1 MDAVVPITSK
11 FPASGVSI
19 FAQMTAMANQYNALN
34 MAQGF
39 PDFQCDPELV
49 KRVNHYMK
57 AGFNQ
62 YAPMPGLPLLRQRI
76 AAKTEKLYSAQYDWE
91 SEVTIVPGATL
102 GLFCAIS
109 AIVRENDE
117 VIIIEPAYDCYV
129 PAIELNGGKAVF
141 TKLKY
146 PGFTIDWTEIKKLIN
161 FRTRAIIIN
170 TPHNPT
176 GMVMSAQDM
185 ITLEKLVENTDIMI
199 ISDEV
204 YEHII
209 FDGVEHQSVAR
220 YPKLA
225 SRSFIVSSFGK
236 TYHTTG
242 WKMGY
247 ILAPERYSTELRRI
261 YQYVTFAANTP
272 IQYAMADYLEQEEA
286 YMNLP
291 AFYQEK
297 RDLFRGL
304 IKKSVFKLMPCAGS
318 YFQLLG
324 YEKFGSDADMEMA
337 AKLTREFGIASIP
350 ISVFYHDKADNK
362 LLRFCFAKSNETLE
376 KAGKILCNI

>member
-1 MDAVVPITSK
+1 
-11 FPASGVSI
+11 
-19 FAQMTAMANQYNALN
+19 MTAMANEYNALN

-76 AAKTEKLYSAQYDWE
+76 ATKTEKLYSAQYDWE
-91 SEVTIVPGATL
+91 SEVTVVPGATL

-117 VIIIEPAYDCYV
+117 VIVIEPAYDCYV

-146 PGFTIDWTEIKKLIN
+146 QGFTIDWSEIKKLIN
-161 FRTRAIIIN
+161 FKTRAIIIN

-185 ITLEKLVENTDIMI
+185 LTLEKLVENTDIII

-209 FDGVEHQSVAR
+209 FDGLEHQSVAR

-225 SRSFIVSSFGK
+225 ARSFIVSSFGK

-247 ILAPERYSTELRRI
+247 ILAPERYTAELRRI

-286 YMNLP
+286 YLNLP
-291 AFYQEK
+291 SFYQEK

-304 IKKSVFKLMPCAGS
+304 IKKSGFKLKPCPGS

-324 YEKFGSDADMEMA
+324 YEKFGTESDMEMA
-337 AKLTREFGIASIP
+337 AKLTKEFGIASIP
-350 ISVFYHDKADNK
+350 ISVFYHDKTDNK

-376 KAGKILCNI
+376 KAGHILCNI

>member
-1 MDAVVPITSK
+1 MDAAVPITSK

-19 FAQMTAMANQYNALN
+19 FAQMTAMANEYNALN

-76 AAKTEKLYSAQYDWE
+76 ATKTEKLYSAQYDWE
-91 SEVTIVPGATL
+91 SEVTVVPGATL

-117 VIIIEPAYDCYV
+117 VIVIEPAYDCYV

-146 PGFTIDWTEIKKLIN
+146 RGFTIDWSEIKKLIN
-161 FRTRAIIIN
+161 FKTRAIIIN

-185 ITLEKLVENTDIMI
+185 LTLEKLVENTDIII

-209 FDGVEHQSVAR
+209 FDGLEHQSVAR

-225 SRSFIVSSFGK
+225 ARSFIVSSFGK

-247 ILAPERYSTELRRI
+247 ILAPERYTAELRRI

-286 YMNLP
+286 YLNLP
-291 AFYQEK
+291 SFYQEK

-304 IKKSVFKLMPCAGS
+304 IKKSGFKLMPCPGS

-324 YEKFGSDADMEMA
+324 YEKFGTESDMEMA
-337 AKLTREFGIASIP
+337 AKLTKEFGIASIP
-350 ISVFYHDKADNK
+350 ISVFYHDKTDNK

-376 KAGKILCNI
+376 KAGHILCNI

>member
-1 MDAVVPITSK
+1 
-11 FPASGVSI
+11 
-19 FAQMTAMANQYNALN
+19 MTAMANQYNALN

>member
-1 MDAVVPITSK
+1 MDAAVPITSK

-19 FAQMTAMANQYNALN
+19 FAQMTAMANEYNALN

-76 AAKTEKLYSAQYDWE
+76 ATKTEKLYSAQYDWE
-91 SEVTIVPGATL
+91 SEVTVVPGATL

-117 VIIIEPAYDCYV
+117 VIVIEPAYDCYV

-146 PGFTIDWTEIKKLIN
+146 RGFTIDWSEIKKLIN
-161 FRTRAIIIN
+161 FKTRAIIIN

-185 ITLEKLVENTDIMI
+185 LTLEKLVENTDIII

-209 FDGVEHQSVAR
+209 FDGLEHQSVAR

-225 SRSFIVSSFGK
+225 ARSFIVSSFGK

-247 ILAPERYSTELRRI
+247 ILAPERYTAELRRI

-286 YMNLP
+286 YLNLP
-291 AFYQEK
+291 SFYQEK

-304 IKKSVFKLMPCAGS
+304 IKKSGFKLMPCPGS

-324 YEKFGSDADMEMA
+324 YEKFGTESDMEMA
-337 AKLTREFGIASIP
+337 AKLTKEFGIASIP
-350 ISVFYHDKADNK
+350 ISVFYHDKTDNK
-362 LLRFCFAKSNETLE
+362 LLRFCFAKSNETLQ
-376 KAGKILCNI
+376 KAGHILCNI

>member
-304 IKKSVFKLMPCAGS
+304 IKKSGFKLMPCAGS

>member
-1 MDAVVPITSK
+1 MDAAVPITSK

-19 FAQMTAMANQYNALN
+19 FAQMTAMANEYNALN

-49 KRVNHYMK
+49 KRVNQYMK

-76 AAKTEKLYSAQYDWE
+76 ATKTEKLYSAQYDWE
-91 SEVTIVPGATL
+91 SEVTVVPGATL

-117 VIIIEPAYDCYV
+117 VIVIEPAYDCYV

-141 TKLKY
+141 TKFKY
-146 PGFTIDWTEIKKLIN
+146 QGFTIDWSEIKKLIN
-161 FRTRAIIIN
+161 FKTRAIIIN

-185 ITLEKLVENTDIMI
+185 LTLEKLVENTDIII

-209 FDGVEHQSVAR
+209 FDGLEHQSVAR

-225 SRSFIVSSFGK
+225 ARSFIVSSFGK

-247 ILAPERYSTELRRI
+247 ILAPERYTAELRRI

-286 YMNLP
+286 YLNLP
-291 AFYQEK
+291 SFYQEK

-304 IKKSVFKLMPCAGS
+304 IKKSGFKLMPCAGS

-324 YEKFGSDADMEMA
+324 YEKFGTESDMEMA

-350 ISVFYHDKADNK
+350 ISVFYHDKTDNK

-376 KAGKILCNI
+376 KAGQILCNI

>member
-1 MDAVVPITSK
+1 MDAAVPITSK

-19 FAQMTAMANQYNALN
+19 FAQMTAMANEYNALN

-76 AAKTEKLYSAQYDWE
+76 ATKTEKLYSAQYDWE
-91 SEVTIVPGATL
+91 SEVTVVPGATL

-117 VIIIEPAYDCYV
+117 VIVIEPAYDCYV

-146 PGFTIDWTEIKKLIN
+146 QGFTIDWSEIKKLIN
-161 FRTRAIIIN
+161 FKTRAIIIN

-185 ITLEKLVENTDIMI
+185 LTLEKLVENTDIII

-209 FDGVEHQSVAR
+209 FDGLEHQSVAR

-225 SRSFIVSSFGK
+225 ARSFIVSSFGK

-247 ILAPERYSTELRRI
+247 ILAPERYTAELRRI

-286 YMNLP
+286 YLNLP
-291 AFYQEK
+291 SFYQEK

-304 IKKSVFKLMPCAGS
+304 IKKSGFKLMPCPGS

-324 YEKFGSDADMEMA
+324 YEKFGTESDMEMA
-337 AKLTREFGIASIP
+337 AKLTKEFGIASIP
-350 ISVFYHDKADNK
+350 ISVFYHDKTDNK

-376 KAGKILCNI
+376 KAGHILCNI

>member
-19 FAQMTAMANQYNALN
+19 FAQMTAMANEYNALN

-91 SEVTIVPGATL
+91 SEITVVPGATL

-185 ITLEKLVENTDIMI
+185 LTLEKLVENTDIMI

-247 ILAPERYSTELRRI
+247 ILAPERYTAELRRI

-304 IKKSVFKLMPCAGS
+304 IKKSGFKLMPCAGS

-324 YEKFGSDADMEMA
+324 YEKFGSNSDMEMA

-376 KAGKILCNI
+376 KAGEILCNI